1 MRSRLL
7 ITDDEPDSCK
17 VWLDSCEAIARA
29 RYRPL
34 VFRGGLR
41 TPIVRGG
48 GVVRG
53 AGMEVKWWLENIP
66 R

>member
-1 MRSRLL
+1 MKSWLL
-7 ITDDEPDSCK
+7 ITDDEPDSAK
-17 VWLDSCEAIARA
+17 WWRNSCGAIARA